1 MKRIVVKLA
10 DPAVEPD
17 ALAAQ
22 GADLARELTEAEVVR
37 VSGSGRVLL
46 LVPDADAADAVARLS
61 SLSEVAW
68 AEPDGGESAQD
79 ESTQSESAQD
89 ESTQA
94 ESSQPGVPESTD
106 GDPQSS

>member
-10 DPAVEPD
+10 DPATEPD

-61 SLSEVAW
+61 SLSKVAW

-79 ESTQSESAQD
+79 ESAQD